1 MNTFTTIR
9 TRLNRLCSP
18 YQVQLWDNGRFE
30 VHQVKED
37 DKDRL
42 VNSLRRISK
51 EVHATANGKY
61 DFSRPAMFG
70 GIHSQYYNIYGEIE
84 MEDKNE
90 SLQLTEG
97 HDVQEYKGFELDLDT
112 DLTNHNWE
120 DEEYIITPTIEIKY
134 NGKVLATANGYRAAR
149 EWVDKHVKIIPY
161 TPEEKIQQLAN
172 LFKENGADIEILDD
186 NLIYVYDGD
195 DIEAYFYI
203 KALD

>member
-1 MNTFTTIR
+1 MNTFTTVRI
-9 TRLNRLCSP
+9 RLNRLCSP

-70 GIHSQYYNIYGEIE
+70 NLHSQYYNIYGEIE

-90 SLQLTEG
+90 SL
-97 HDVQEYKGFELDLDT
+97 
-112 DLTNHNWE
+112 
-120 DEEYIITPTIEIKY
+120 
-134 NGKVLATANGYRAAR
+134 
-149 EWVDKHVKIIPY
+149 
-161 TPEEKIQQLAN
+161 
-172 LFKENGADIEILDD
+172 
-186 NLIYVYDGD
+186 
-195 DIEAYFYI
+195 
-203 KALD
+203 